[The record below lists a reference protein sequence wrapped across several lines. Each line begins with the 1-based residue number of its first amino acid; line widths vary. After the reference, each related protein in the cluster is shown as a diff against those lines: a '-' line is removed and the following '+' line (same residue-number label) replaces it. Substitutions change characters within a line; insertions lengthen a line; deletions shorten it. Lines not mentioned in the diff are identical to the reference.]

1 MVWFS
6 TTNIKNPKCSV
17 NKSIYIVNKHLLTL
31 HFGNDKLIRQYVFHV
46 YTLIL
51 IMQLVYLQL
60 LQNETVK
67 SNTGLVFV
75 VEFLPSL
82 TMTAI
87 SVVFPP
93 IFEIV
98 VIFEDYG
105 PEVELLIT
113 MIRFDSEYVSIYE
126 IDNNTWHRACNL
138 NLRELLC
145 GDTCIQLKLIISS
158 TCFQSGKWFL
168 CIYHNA
174 SVLRIYK
181 ERTLPWSTIPK
192 IHKTI

>member
-1 MVWFS
+1 
-6 TTNIKNPKCSV
+6 
-17 NKSIYIVNKHLLTL
+17 
-31 HFGNDKLIRQYVFHV
+31 
-46 YTLIL
+46 
-51 IMQLVYLQL
+51 MQLVYLQL

-126 IDNNTWHRACNL
+126 IDNNT
-138 NLRELLC
+138 
-145 GDTCIQLKLIISS
+145 
-158 TCFQSGKWFL
+158 
-168 CIYHNA
+168 
-174 SVLRIYK
+174 
-181 ERTLPWSTIPK
+181 
-192 IHKTI
+192 